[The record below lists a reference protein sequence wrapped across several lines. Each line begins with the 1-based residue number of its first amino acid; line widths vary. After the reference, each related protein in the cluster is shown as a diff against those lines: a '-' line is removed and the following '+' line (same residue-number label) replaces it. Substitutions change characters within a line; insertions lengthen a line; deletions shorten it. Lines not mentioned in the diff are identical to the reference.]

1 MVKYYYFISIF
12 YKYSIKIDVYKRQ
25 PFDCVFCNQKKI
37 TGTRG
42 NVDEKEVRSI
52 IEEHLK
58 KLPKEDCEIEIAF
71 FGGSFTGIEDNL
83 QERLLSCAFEYVG
96 KSNITGIRVSTRPD
110 YINDSVIKRLIRYNA
125 TTVELGVQSLS
136 LIHIFQAPLQKFQ
149 TRI

>member
-1 MVKYYYFISIF
+1 MKYFNIPIF
-12 YKYSIKIDVYKRQ
+12 VPHLGC